1 MNAFWCTVVCGLGI
15 WTVVLTFLDALFIYR
30 LHIYPD
36 HTSAEKV
43 IYAFIY
49 RS

>member
-1 MNAFWCTVVCGLGI
+1 MDCV
-15 WTVVLTFLDALFIYR
+15 VVLAFLDALFIYR
-30 LHIYPD
+30 PHIYPD

-49 RS
+49 LASVMFFF